1 MKNIR
6 TKQTPCFRRWSRK
19 GWAAFASL
27 HRHVTIGV
35 LAVTMSILLLATQH
49 ASAHDADTAA
59 VLKTLR
65 IDEVGI
71 SGSQSAP
78 TRNVQS
84 QTPLFDRKAQAA
96 APVQTLESALR
107 LAPSVDIRERGGKG
121 MQADIFIRGGSFDQ
135 TMVLLNGIDFTD
147 ARTGHQSH
155 SLPVDID
162 CISAVDLLDGVPGVG
177 AFAGAVNI
185 RTAPLKPTYLRF
197 EGAGGQHGYA
207 YANLSGAVTS
217 GRFSLLAA
225 GSYRRSDGY
234 RHNTDFANY
243 NAFVRAT
250 YEAPRAGFFDLQAGY
265 QNRTFGSNGFYAA
278 YNPDQWEA
286 TSTALASLRWLK
298 QAGRFSFGASASY
311 RKNFDRYDWT
321 RGTAMNRHN
330 TDNVGA
336 RLWADY
342 DWRAG
347 TTSLGGD
354 YAFNHIYSTNLGEAL
369 SRPHG
374 RYTHAKARSTGNL
387 WLRHAKQ
394 WRRFDLAASAGISLT
409 PYGTSAL
416 WSLSGGYTPAAGLH
430 LGIGAFQSMRLPTFT
445 DLYYTSPAQINNLD
459 LTPERAVTYL
469 FDAGYMKNSWRLSLQ
484 TYYRAGR
491 DIIDWVWREDMGDKW
506 HSEQTSRLDTY
517 GIELSGGYT
526 VADGFLRRVT
536 LSYGYITTDRNS
548 DIIAKGAMDYMRHKA
563 ALAVEVHFLRRMSL
577 ALTASVYDR
586 NGSYTHYPVPGDPSL
601 SEVRDY
607 EPYFL
612 LDGRLQWEKG
622 ICRLYVDATNITDSR
637 YCDLGG
643 IPLPGAWGTAGVALT
658 IGLSMLRKYIG
669 FDFRLHS
676 GPSPRAAGFFLP
688 VGRQPCAAFLRASR
702 WTGSGF
708 GEVILARSLRQ
719 RFFRG
724 GAFSS
729 PCRVD
734 SRGNGVQDSAP
745 SSRGASRPSRF
756 F

>member
-185 RTAPLKPTYLRF
+185 RTA
-197 EGAGGQHGYA
+197 
-207 YANLSGAVTS
+207 
-217 GRFSLLAA
+217 A

-234 RHNTDFANY
+234 RHNTEFANY

-311 RKNFDRYDWT
+311 RKHLQHQSR
-321 RGTAMNRHN
+321 RGALPAARPLYARQ
-330 TDNVGA
+330 GA
-336 RLWADY
+336 QYGQPLA
-342 DWRAG
+342 APCQ
-347 TTSLGGD
+347 TV
-354 YAFNHIYSTNLGEAL
+354 AEV
-369 SRPHG
+369 RPRGFCGHQP
-374 RYTHAKARSTGNL
+374 HA
-387 WLRHAKQ
+387 LRH
-394 WRRFDLAASAGISLT
+394 F
-409 PYGTSAL
+409 GT
-416 WSLSGGYTPAAGLH
+416 
-430 LGIGAFQSMRLPTFT
+430 
-445 DLYYTSPAQINNLD
+445 
-459 LTPERAVTYL
+459 
-469 FDAGYMKNSWRLSLQ
+469 
-484 TYYRAGR
+484 
-491 DIIDWVWREDMGDKW
+491 
-506 HSEQTSRLDTY
+506 
-517 GIELSGGYT
+517 
-526 VADGFLRRVT
+526 
-536 LSYGYITTDRNS
+536 
-548 DIIAKGAMDYMRHKA
+548 
-563 ALAVEVHFLRRMSL
+563 VEPL
-577 ALTASVYDR
+577 
-586 NGSYTHYPVPGDPSL
+586 
-601 SEVRDY
+601 
-607 EPYFL
+607 
-612 LDGRLQWEKG
+612 GRLYARRG
-622 ICRLYVDATNITDSR
+622 AAPRHRGVPVDAPADLHRPLLYFPGTDQ
-637 YCDLGG
+637 
-643 IPLPGAWGTAGVALT
+643 
-658 IGLSMLRKYIG
+658 
-669 FDFRLHS
+669 
-676 GPSPRAAGFFLP
+676 
-688 VGRQPCAAFLRASR
+688 QP
-702 WTGSGF
+702 
-708 GEVILARSLRQ
+708 
-719 RFFRG
+719 
-724 GAFSS
+724 
-729 PCRVD
+729 
-734 SRGNGVQDSAP
+734 
-745 SSRGASRPSRF
+745 
-756 F
+756 

>member
-1 MKNIR
+1 MLKKKWLQKSESCRKKLPLQRFEKRGRSRTRFPTAVNYFINPTKNKMKNIQA
-6 TKQTPCFRRWSRK
+6 KQTPCFRRWSRK
-19 GWAAFASL
+19 GWSAFASL

-35 LAVTMSILLLATQH
+35 LAATMSILLLATQS
-49 ASAHDADTAA
+49 ASAQHADTAA
-59 VLKTLR
+59 VLRTLR

-71 SGSQSAP
+71 SGSQTAP

-459 LTPERAVTYL
+459 LTPESAVTYL
-469 FDAGYMKNSWRLSLQ
+469 FDTGYMKNSWRLSLQ

-643 IPLPGAWGTAGVALT
+643 IPLPGAWVTAGVALT
-658 IGLSMLRKYIG
+658 IGR
-669 FDFRLHS
+669 
-676 GPSPRAAGFFLP
+676 
-688 VGRQPCAAFLRASR
+688 
-702 WTGSGF
+702 
-708 GEVILARSLRQ
+708 
-719 RFFRG
+719 
-724 GAFSS
+724 
-729 PCRVD
+729 
-734 SRGNGVQDSAP
+734 
-745 SSRGASRPSRF
+745 
-756 F
+756 

>member
-96 APVQTLESALR
+96 APVQTLDSALR

-336 RLWADY
+336 RLW
-342 DWRAG
+342 
-347 TTSLGGD
+347 
-354 YAFNHIYSTNLGEAL
+354 
-369 SRPHG
+369 
-374 RYTHAKARSTGNL
+374 
-387 WLRHAKQ
+387 
-394 WRRFDLAASAGISLT
+394 
-409 PYGTSAL
+409 
-416 WSLSGGYTPAAGLH
+416 SLSGGYTPAAGLH

-459 LTPERAVTYL
+459 LTPESAVTYL
-469 FDAGYMKNSWRLSLQ
+469 FDTGYMKNSWRLSLQ

-643 IPLPGAWGTAGVALT
+643 IPLPGAWVTAGVALT
-658 IGLSMLRKYIG
+658 IGR
-669 FDFRLHS
+669 
-676 GPSPRAAGFFLP
+676 
-688 VGRQPCAAFLRASR
+688 
-702 WTGSGF
+702 
-708 GEVILARSLRQ
+708 
-719 RFFRG
+719 
-724 GAFSS
+724 
-729 PCRVD
+729 
-734 SRGNGVQDSAP
+734 
-745 SSRGASRPSRF
+745 
-756 F
+756 

>member
-1 MKNIR
+1 MLKKKWLQKSESCRKKLPLQRFEKRGRSRTRFPTAVNYFINPTKNKMKNIQA
-6 TKQTPCFRRWSRK
+6 KQTPCFRRWSRK
-19 GWAAFASL
+19 GWSAFASL

-35 LAVTMSILLLATQH
+35 LAATMSILLLATQH

-643 IPLPGAWGTAGVALT
+643 IPLPGAWVTAGVALT
-658 IGLSMLRKYIG
+658 IGR
-669 FDFRLHS
+669 
-676 GPSPRAAGFFLP
+676 
-688 VGRQPCAAFLRASR
+688 
-702 WTGSGF
+702 
-708 GEVILARSLRQ
+708 
-719 RFFRG
+719 
-724 GAFSS
+724 
-729 PCRVD
+729 
-734 SRGNGVQDSAP
+734 
-745 SSRGASRPSRF
+745 
-756 F
+756 

>member
-321 RGTAMNRHN
+321 RGTPMNHHN
-330 TDNVGA
+330 TDNAGA
-336 RLWADY
+336 EFWADCT
-342 DWRAG
+342 WKG
-347 TTSLGGD
+347 GVTSLGGD
-354 YAFNHIYSTNLGEAL
+354 YTYNHIYSTNLGEPL
-369 SRPHG
+369 PTPHG
-374 RYTHAKARSTGNL
+374 KYTHAKDRHVGNL
-387 WLRHAKQ
+387 WLRHVKQ
-394 WRRFDLAASAGISLT
+394 WERFDVSGSAGVSFT

-416 WSLSGGYTPAAGLH
+416 WSLSGGYRPVRGLRLEVGAA
-430 LGIGAFQSMRLPTFT
+430 QSMRLPTFT
-445 DLYYTSPAQINNLD
+445 DLYYTSPAQLNNLD
-459 LTPERAVTYL
+459 LKPEHAITYRFAADYARSGWNASL
-469 FDAGYMKNSWRLSLQ
+469 F
-484 TYYRAGR
+484 TYYRQGR
-491 DIIDWVWREDMGDKW
+491 DIIDWVWREELGKW
-506 HSEQTSRLDTY
+506 HSEQESKLDTY
-517 GIELSGGYT
+517 GLEVSGGYT
-526 VADGFLRRVT
+526 TTGFLHRISV
-536 LSYGYITTDRNS
+536 SYGYIHTSKVDRVITS
-548 DIIAKGAMDYMRHKA
+548 SALDYMKHKA
-563 ALAVEVHFLRRMSL
+563 AATVEFRFLRNCSL
-577 ALTASVYDR
+577 TLTGAVYDR
-586 NGSYTHYPVPGDPSL
+586 NGSYTYYLRNADGSLMLDPDGKMMT
-601 SEVRDY
+601 EVRDFK
-607 EPYFL
+607 PYFL
-612 LDGRLQWEKG
+612 LDGRLSWEKKG
-622 ICRLYVDATNITDSR
+622 WKLYFDVMNMTDTR
-637 YCDLGG
+637 YFDFGGLEMPGVWFSGG
-643 IPLPGAWGTAGVALT
+643 IVVT
-658 IGLSMLRKYIG
+658 IG
-669 FDFRLHS
+669 
-676 GPSPRAAGFFLP
+676 
-688 VGRQPCAAFLRASR
+688 
-702 WTGSGF
+702 
-708 GEVILARSLRQ
+708 
-719 RFFRG
+719 
-724 GAFSS
+724 
-729 PCRVD
+729 
-734 SRGNGVQDSAP
+734 
-745 SSRGASRPSRF
+745 
-756 F
+756 

>member
-1 MKNIR
+1 
-6 TKQTPCFRRWSRK
+6 
-19 GWAAFASL
+19 
-27 HRHVTIGV
+27 
-35 LAVTMSILLLATQH
+35 
-49 ASAHDADTAA
+49 
-59 VLKTLR
+59 
-65 IDEVGI
+65 
-71 SGSQSAP
+71 
-78 TRNVQS
+78 
-84 QTPLFDRKAQAA
+84 
-96 APVQTLESALR
+96 
-107 LAPSVDIRERGGKG
+107 

-155 SLPVDID
+155 ALPVDID

-185 RTAPLKPTYLRF
+185 RTAPLKPTYLRC

-369 SRPHG
+369 SLPHG
-374 RYTHAKARSTGNL
+374 HYTHAKARSTGNL

-459 LTPERAVTYL
+459 LTPEKAVTYL

-643 IPLPGAWGTAGVALT
+643 IPLPGAWVTAGVALT
-658 IGLSMLRKYIG
+658 IGR
-669 FDFRLHS
+669 
-676 GPSPRAAGFFLP
+676 
-688 VGRQPCAAFLRASR
+688 
-702 WTGSGF
+702 
-708 GEVILARSLRQ
+708 
-719 RFFRG
+719 
-724 GAFSS
+724 
-729 PCRVD
+729 
-734 SRGNGVQDSAP
+734 
-745 SSRGASRPSRF
+745 
-756 F
+756 

>member
-234 RHNTDFANY
+234 THNTGFDNA
-243 NAFVRAT
+243 NAFVRLN
-250 YEAPRAGFFDLQAGY
+250 YDSPRAGFFDFQAGW
-265 QNRTFGSNGFYAA
+265 QRRAFGSNGFYSLQ
-278 YNPDQWEA
+278 YPDQFEQ
-286 TSTALASLRWLK
+286 TQTALGSLRWVRGWGPVRLN
-298 QAGRFSFGASASY
+298 AAVSY
-311 RKNFDRYDWT
+311 RWNSDRYELI
-321 RGTAMNRHN
+321 RGEPGRVPYNYHL
-330 TDNVGA
+330 TDNAGA
-336 RLWADY
+336 ELWADY
-342 DWRAG
+342 ASRAG
-347 TTSLGGD
+347 VTSLGGD
-354 YAFNHIYSTNLGEAL
+354 YTFHHIRSTVLGEPL
-369 SRPHG
+369 PRPVG
-374 RYTHAKARSTGNL
+374 RYDHAKSRHIGNF
-387 WLRHAKQ
+387 WLRHGKR
-394 WRRFDLAASAGISLT
+394 WRRFDV
-409 PYGTSAL
+409 
-416 WSLSGGYTPAAGLH
+416 SG
-430 LGIGAFQSMRLPTFT
+430 
-445 DLYYTSPAQINNLD
+445 
-459 LTPERAVTYL
+459 
-469 FDAGYMKNSWRLSLQ
+469 
-484 TYYRAGR
+484 
-491 DIIDWVWREDMGDKW
+491 
-506 HSEQTSRLDTY
+506 
-517 GIELSGGYT
+517 
-526 VADGFLRRVT
+526 
-536 LSYGYITTDRNS
+536 
-548 DIIAKGAMDYMRHKA
+548 
-563 ALAVEVHFLRRMSL
+563 
-577 ALTASVYDR
+577 SV
-586 NGSYTHYPVPGDPSL
+586 
-601 SEVRDY
+601 
-607 EPYFL
+607 
-612 LDGRLQWEKG
+612 
-622 ICRLYVDATNITDSR
+622 
-637 YCDLGG
+637 
-643 IPLPGAWGTAGVALT
+643 
-658 IGLSMLRKYIG
+658 
-669 FDFRLHS
+669 
-676 GPSPRAAGFFLP
+676 
-688 VGRQPCAAFLRASR
+688 
-702 WTGSGF
+702 
-708 GEVILARSLRQ
+708 
-719 RFFRG
+719 
-724 GAFSS
+724 
-729 PCRVD
+729 
-734 SRGNGVQDSAP
+734 
-745 SSRGASRPSRF
+745 GASTTPDRKSVV
-756 F
+756 